1 MKILIYTVIAIC
13 IFDIGF
19 VAGAAW
25 RSIHEKDE
33 I

>member
-1 MKILIYTVIAIC
+1 MKILLLLITFYT
-13 IFDIGF
+13 GF
-19 VAGAAW
+19 VAGAVW